1 MLAFEHLWVKQNR
14 LFYKCNKSKLTGIFC
29 ASNTY
34 LVLLKESDFT
44 SYLDTTLESSFRELL
59 PQKEL

>member
-34 LVLLKESDFT
+34 LVLKESDFT

-59 PQKEL
+59 QKEL